1 MIQFF
6 KQVGTVTV
14 FEAAHTQI
22 NCFLYG
28 INTLN
33 ADAFTVLRVTT
44 KDKIHWPPENFLFF
58 LGQSSF
64 LFFSAAVF
72 RLYSKNPIYAPIF

>member
-44 KDKIHWPPENFLFF
+44 KDSLTSGKLPFL
-58 LGQSSF
+58 LGAILVFVLFRSSF
-64 LFFSAAVF
+64 SV
-72 RLYSKNPIYAPIF
+72 IQ